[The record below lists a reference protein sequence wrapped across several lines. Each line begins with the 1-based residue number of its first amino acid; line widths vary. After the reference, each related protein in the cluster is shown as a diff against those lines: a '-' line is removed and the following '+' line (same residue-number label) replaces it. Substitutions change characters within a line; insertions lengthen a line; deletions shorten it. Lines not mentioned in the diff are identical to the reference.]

1 MTEFNGR
8 RAPNFSQYLEDL
20 NAIPSPYD
28 QALQQQQQQQDVF
41 NVDADLSLF
50 TNTEFFDFDK
60 FGSFDLPAFD
70 AVEDGNP
77 KKANKA
83 ENAQSSDIDFL
94 NLLDGL
100 GNNMPDYSAQE
111 FNQVNTQSSVQQH
124 APFPEPPSVT
134 ESVITHNAPSQSL
147 SSNPSPA
154 STTSSQ
160 APTPK
165 VANSSPAPTPAPA
178 PKRKN
183 TQKTPV
189 MTVEEASL
197 HAAEEDKRRRNT
209 AASARFRVKKKMR
222 EQALEKTVKE
232 TTDKNNALEVRVTA
246 LELENQWL
254 KNLITE
260 KNGNSEEDKT
270 SEHDIAGMFKK
281 FLASQKASVQ
291 ESNSDF
297 ESGVGTA

>member
-1 MTEFNGR
+1 
-8 RAPNFSQYLEDL
+8 
-20 NAIPSPYD
+20 
-28 QALQQQQQQQDVF
+28 
-41 NVDADLSLF
+41 
-50 TNTEFFDFDK
+50 
-60 FGSFDLPAFD
+60 
-70 AVEDGNP
+70 
-77 KKANKA
+77 
-83 ENAQSSDIDFL
+83 
-94 NLLDGL
+94 
-100 GNNMPDYSAQE
+100 MPDYSAQE
-111 FNQVNTQSSVQQH
+111 FSQVNTQSSVQQH

-134 ESVITHNAPSQSL
+134 ESVTTHNAPSQSL

-154 STTSSQ
+154 STSSPQ

-165 VANSSPAPTPAPA
+165 VAKSPPAPA

-260 KNGNSEEDKT
+260 KNGKSEEDKT
-270 SEHDIAGMFKK
+270 SEHDIAGMFQK

-291 ESNSDF
+291 ESSSSDSK
-297 ESGVGTA
+297 SGVGTA